1 MGPLVLQNGDK
12 RLILANNRFCTLQAG
27 VMVTQCL
34 KITEKVSFNMASAAS
49 YILSS
54 LKNGLIGGKWHNKNS
69 NETFWV
75 IFKHCAPSEIM
86 SGSFSFFCCCHLQ
99 RGTSFKTL
107 WGLLPFGKKIMLD
120 FQVIVLKCLFN
131 FHEIKPCLCPFYG
144 PCHLLLFWPYFH
156 YERLKCLSARWP
168 FQVGCQFFR
177 SHRL

>member
-107 WGLLPFGKKIMLD
+107 WGLLPFGKKLIFKSLCQSACSISMKLNLV
-120 FQVIVLKCLFN
+120 FVHFTAHVICFSSGLTFS
-131 FHEIKPCLCPFYG
+131 
-144 PCHLLLFWPYFH
+144 
-156 YERLKCLSARWP
+156 RLKCLSVRWP